1 MQLERD
7 RAAGRS
13 GPATGW
19 RAWRQRR
26 RHSRL
31 HRILIIVENCSVPRD
46 RRVWKECRSLV
57 EAGFEVSVIAPREP
71 GQPRREVVDGIDLHR
86 YRPTRER
93 RAKLGFLIEFANA
106 WLWTAALSAY
116 VFAREGFAAVQT
128 CNPPDI
134 FFPVALPFKALGCPV
149 VFDQHDLSPELYVA
163 RYGEKDGLI
172 FRGLLTLERM
182 TYRVADHVIAVSE
195 PWARTAMTRGRK
207 PAAAVTI
214 VSNGPR
220 LADSVPLARR
230 ADLREGKAH
239 LCCWVGAMGA
249 VDDGVDLAIR
259 AIGHLVRDLGRVDSH
274 FAFLGDGEAFED
286 VTGLTRELGL
296 SEWVTFTGWAEPRLV
311 QEYLSAADIGLQP
324 DPKNPRTDTA
334 IAVKTLE
341 YMAFRVPVVAF
352 DLEQTRRTVGAAGV
366 YADPN
371 DPLSFAKAIDEL
383 LADPARREAMGA
395 AGRRLIEE
403 SLAWDHQA
411 AKYID
416 VLRRSLGLDARG
428 GDGAA
433 P

>member
-1 MQLERD
+1 MAERD
-7 RAAGRS
+7 RGDGRS
-13 GPATGW
+13 GLRPSW
-19 RAWRQRR
+19 RAWRDRR
-26 RHSRL
+26 RHSRR

-57 EAGFEVSVIAPREP
+57 EAGFEVSVIAPRER

-106 WLWTAALSAY
+106 WLWTAALSGY
-116 VFAREGFAAVQT
+116 VFAREGFAVVQT

-134 FFPVALPFKALGCPV
+134 FFPVALPYKALGCPV
-149 VFDQHDLSPELYVA
+149 VFDQHDLSPELYVE
-163 RYGEKDGLI
+163 RYGKSDGLI
-172 FRGLLTLERM
+172 FRGLLTLERL

-195 PWARTAMTRGRK
+195 PWATTAITRGGK
-207 PAAAVTI
+207 PAEAVTI

-220 LADSVPLARR
+220 LADSVPRAQR
-230 ADLREGKAH
+230 ADLRGGRAH

-259 AIGHLVRDLGRVDSH
+259 AIGHLVRDVGRVDCQ
-274 FAFLGDGEAFED
+274 FAFLGDGEAFDE
-286 VTGLTRELGL
+286 VTALTRELGL
-296 SEWVTFTGWAEPRLV
+296 SAWVTFTGWADPQVV

-341 YMAFRVPVVAF
+341 YMAFRLPVVAF
-352 DLEQTRRTVGAAGV
+352 DLDQTRRTVGAAGV
-366 YADPN
+366 YAEPN
-371 DPLSFAKAIDEL
+371 DPRSFARAIDEL
-383 LADPARREAMGA
+383 LADPARREAMGE

-403 SLAWDHQA
+403 GLSWDHQA
-411 AKYID
+411 SKYVD
-416 VLRRSLGLDARG
+416 VLRRLLDSHARTG
-428 GDGAA
+428 EPAR
-433 P
+433 